1 MKNLLS
7 ILIVLIAP
15 YVSAADRSSAPAQAA
30 APTVFTG
37 EVLEVQQVESYTY
50 LRLKMRDGETW
61 AAINRA
67 PVTKGAVVTIENAMV
82 VNNFESRAM
91 KKTFQTIVF
100 GNLAGTNPHAGM
112 ARPAAAAP
120 VVPVAPDAMIAKAS
134 GPNAKTVAEI
144 NTQAASLKDK
154 TVLVRGKVVKYN
166 AGIMGRNWIHLRD
179 GSGSAAA
186 RTNDVLITS
195 LNAVKVGDVVTA
207 KGIVRTDKDFG
218 SGYVYKVIVEEAS
231 FEEK

>member
-1 MKNLLS
+1 MKKLLS

-15 YVSAADRSSAPAQAA
+15 LVSAADRSNAPAQAA
-30 APTVFTG
+30 TPTVFTG

-50 LRLKMRDGETW
+50 LRLKTRDGETW

-67 PVTKGAVVTIENAMV
+67 PVTKGTTVTIEDAMV

-112 ARPAAAAP
+112 ARPADASVA
-120 VVPVAPDAMIAKAS
+120 PVAPDARVAKAS

-144 NTQAASLKDK
+144 ITQAASLKDK

-186 RTNDVLITS
+186 NTNDVLITS
-195 LNAVKVGDVVTA
+195 MHAVKVGDVVTA

-231 FEEK
+231 FQ

>member
-15 YVSAADRSSAPAQAA
+15 FAWAADRSTTQ
-30 APTVFTG
+30 APTVFRG

-50 LRLKMRDGETW
+50 LRLKTRDGETW

-67 PVTKGAVVTIENAMV
+67 PVTKGAAVTIENAMV
-82 VNNFESRAM
+82 LNNFESRAM
-91 KKTFQTIVF
+91 KRTFQTIVF
-100 GNLAGTNPHAGM
+100 GNLAGANPHAGM
-112 ARPAAAAP
+112 ARPADAP
-120 VVPVAPDAMIAKAS
+120 VAPIAPVAPDAKVAKAG

-144 NTQAASLKDK
+144 ITQAASLKDK

-166 AGIMGRNWIHLRD
+166 AGIMGKNWIHLRD

-186 RTNDVLITS
+186 KTNDVLITS
-195 LNAVKVGDVVTA
+195 PNAVKVGDVVTA

-218 SGYVYKVIVEEAS
+218 SGYIYKVIVEEAS
-231 FEEK
+231 FEAR

>member
-15 YVSAADRSSAPAQAA
+15 YVSAADRSSTPAQAA

-67 PVTKGAVVTIENAMV
+67 PVAKGAVVTIENAMV
-82 VNNFESRAM
+82 VNNFESRVM

-112 ARPAAAAP
+112 AKPADASVA
-120 VVPVAPDAMIAKAS
+120 PVAPDAKVAKAS

-144 NTQAASLKDK
+144 ITEAANLKDK

-179 GSGSAAA
+179 GSGSAVAK
-186 RTNDVLITS
+186 TNDVLITS

-218 SGYVYKVIVEEAS
+218 SGYIYKVIVEEAS
-231 FEEK
+231 FEAR

>member
-1 MKNLLS
+1 MSIMKNLLS
-7 ILIVLIAP
+7 ILLVLIAP
-15 YVSAADRSSAPAQAA
+15 FAWATDRSATS
-30 APTVFTG
+30 APTVFSG

-50 LRLKMRDGETW
+50 LRLKTRDGETW

-67 PVTKGAVVTIENAMV
+67 PVTKGAAVTIENAMV
-82 VNNFESRAM
+82 VNNFESRVM

-112 ARPAAAAP
+112 AKPADASVA
-120 VVPVAPDAMIAKAS
+120 PVAPDAKVAKAS

-144 NTQAASLKDK
+144 ITQAASLKDK
-154 TVLVRGKVVKYN
+154 TVQVRGKVVKYN
-166 AGIMGRNWIHLRD
+166 AGIMGKNWIHLRD

-186 RTNDVLITS
+186 NTNDVLITS
-195 LNAVKVGDVVTA
+195 MNAVKVGDVVTA
-207 KGIVRTDKDFG
+207 NGIVRTDKDFG

-231 FEEK
+231 FQEK

>member
-1 MKNLLS
+1 MKKLLS

-15 YVSAADRSSAPAQAA
+15 FASAADRPSAPAQAA

-67 PVTKGAVVTIENAMV
+67 PVAKGAVVTIENAMV
-82 VNNFESRAM
+82 VNNFESRVM

-112 ARPAAAAP
+112 AKPADASVA
-120 VVPVAPDAMIAKAS
+120 PVAPDAKVAKAS

-144 NTQAASLKDK
+144 ITQAANLKDK

-186 RTNDVLITS
+186 KTNDVLITS

-218 SGYVYKVIVEEAS
+218 SGYIYKVIVEEAS
-231 FEEK
+231 FEAR

>member
-7 ILIVLIAP
+7 ALIVLVAP
-15 YVSAADRSSAPAQAA
+15 FAWAADRPAPP
-30 APTVFTG
+30 APTVFSG

-50 LRLKMRDGETW
+50 LRLKTKDGETW
-61 AAINRA
+61 AAISRA
-67 PVTKGAVVTIENAMV
+67 PVTKGSAITIENAMV

-100 GNLAGTNPHAGM
+100 GNLAGANPHAGM
-112 ARPAAAAP
+112 ARPAEAS
-120 VVPVAPDAMIAKAS
+120 VAPDAKVAKAS

-144 NTQAASLKDK
+144 VAQAASLKDK

-166 AGIMGRNWIHLRD
+166 AGILGRNWIHLRD
-179 GSGSAAA
+179 GSGSAASNN
-186 RTNDVLITS
+186 NDLLITS
-195 LNAVKVGDVVTA
+195 MHAVKVGAVVTA
-207 KGIVRTDKDFG
+207 RGVVRTDKDFG

>member
-1 MKNLLS
+1 MKKLLS

-15 YVSAADRSSAPAQAA
+15 LVSAADRSTTPAQAA

-50 LRLKMRDGETW
+50 LRLKTRDGETW

-67 PVTKGAVVTIENAMV
+67 PVTKGTTVTIEDAMV

-112 ARPAAAAP
+112 ARPAAA
-120 VVPVAPDAMIAKAS
+120 VPVAPDAKVAKAS

-144 NTQAASLKDK
+144 TTQAASLKDK

-179 GSGSAAA
+179 GSGSAASNS
-186 RTNDVLITS
+186 NDLLITS
-195 LNAVKVGDVVTA
+195 MNDVKVGDVVTA
-207 KGIVRTDKDFG
+207 RGIVRTDKDFG

-231 FEEK
+231 FQEK

>member
-15 YVSAADRSSAPAQAA
+15 LVWAADRSSAPAQAA
-30 APTVFTG
+30 APTVITG
-37 EVLEVQQVESYTY
+37 EVLEVQDVESYTY
-50 LRLKMRDGETW
+50 LRLKTRNGETW
-61 AAINRA
+61 VAVGRA
-67 PVTKGAVVTIENAMV
+67 PVKKGATVTIEDAMV
-82 VNNFESRAM
+82 VNNFESRSL
-91 KKTFQTIVF
+91 KKTFPTIVF
-100 GNLAGTNPHAGM
+100 GSLAGTNPHAGM
-112 ARPAAAAP
+112 AKPADASVA
-120 VVPVAPDAMIAKAS
+120 PVAPDAKVAKAS

-144 NTQAASLKDK
+144 ITQAVDLKDK

-166 AGIMGRNWIHLRD
+166 AGIMGKNWIHLRD

-207 KGIVRTDKDFG
+207 RGIVRTDKDFG
-218 SGYVYKVIVEEAS
+218 SGYVYKVIVEEAT
-231 FEEK
+231 FQEK

>member
-7 ILIVLIAP
+7 ILIFLIAP
-15 YVSAADRSSAPAQAA
+15 FVWAADPSTAP

-50 LRLKMRDGETW
+50 LRLKTRDGETW
-61 AAINRA
+61 AAVSRA
-67 PVTKGAVVTIENAMV
+67 PVTKGAAVTIENAMV
-82 VNNFESRAM
+82 VNNFESKAL

-100 GNLAGTNPHAGM
+100 GNLAGANPQGSMPKATD
-112 ARPAAAAP
+112 AT
-120 VVPVAPDAMIAKAS
+120 VAPDDRVAKAS

-144 NTQAASLKDK
+144 ITQAAGLKDK

-166 AGIMGRNWIHLRD
+166 AGIMGKNWIHLRD

-186 RTNDVLITS
+186 KTNDVLITS
-195 LNAVKVGDVVTA
+195 MNAVKVGDVVTA

-218 SGYVYKVIVEEAS
+218 SGYVYKVIVEEAT
-231 FEEK
+231 FQEK